1 MMMKQVKEQEKSSL
15 SHR

>member
-15 SHR
+15 SCR